1 MYVLFASFIDSSEM
15 AELVNSSPEQK
26 EILCS
31 MINRKG
37 TVYGKCY
44 KSMKV
49 FLICVCTC
57 SIFHSMSFRKKS
69 FMSERVKN

>member
-1 MYVLFASFIDSSEM
+1 MYILFASFIDSSEM

-26 EILCS
+26 QILCS

-37 TVYGKCY
+37 TVYGKCNE
-44 KSMKV
+44 SMKV

-69 FMSERVKN
+69 HSCQKE